1 MKALLEWLKVAIG
14 ERAVALLLARLL
26 TKENVKKAI
35 TELLDYAE
43 ALALKTDTPID
54 NMIVAK
60 LKEIAGIPKAG

>member
-35 TELLDYAE
+35 TELLDYAGT
-43 ALALKTDTPID
+43 LALKTDTPID
-54 NMIVAK
+54 DMVVAK